1 MVVAMVER
9 LEEERRR
16 VKAMIKEEVEKLMRI
31 GADITDM
38 EYHCISADRDKPCIT
53 PRTMRLSYG
62 QDGSQKN
69 IMRMLWMFHQLPV
82 AVHQDCLIKR
92 RTHQDLV
99 CARIERRMY
108 MKWGPKKE
116 GESVVHKNCIHHMYA
131 RILNEK
137 KQTITKR
144 GEGNNHGI
152 KPYVRIPKSRKAS
165 KNAANYKKGKIL
177 MYWKREG
184 EEEHLVSDGSKS

>member
-1 MVVAMVER
+1 MVLAMMAR

-16 VKAMIKEEVEKLMRI
+16 VKAMIKEEVEKLMRM

-38 EYHCISADRDKPCIT
+38 MYHCVSSNSDKPCIT

-69 IMRMLWMFHQLPV
+69 IMRMLWMFHELPV
-82 AVHQDCLIKR
+82 AVHQDCLMKR

-99 CARIERRMY
+99 CARIERRMN
-108 MKWGPKKE
+108 MRWGPKKE
-116 GESVVHKNCIHHMYA
+116 GESVLHKNCLHHMYS
-131 RILNEK
+131 RVLNEK

-152 KPYVRIPKSRKAS
+152 MPYVRVPKSRKAS
-165 KNAANYKKGKIL
+165 KNASNYKKGKTL
-177 MYWKREG
+177 FYWKLKG
-184 EEEHLVSDGSKS
+184 EEEHLVSECCK